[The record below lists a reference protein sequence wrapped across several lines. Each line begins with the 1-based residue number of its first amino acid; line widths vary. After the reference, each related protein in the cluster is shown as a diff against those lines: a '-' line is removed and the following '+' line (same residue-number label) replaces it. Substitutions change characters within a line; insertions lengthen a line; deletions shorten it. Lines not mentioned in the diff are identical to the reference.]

1 MTQMNFYE
9 TEIGLTDIE
18 NRRVVA
24 KGRSGGM
31 DPELGISR
39 CKLLY
44 REWANY
50 KVLLYSKMI
59 VIYINTFF

>member
-24 KGRSGGM
+24 KGQGGGM
-31 DPELGISR
+31 DLEFGISR

-44 REWANY
+44 IY
-50 KVLLYSKMI
+50 KMDKQQIPTM
-59 VIYINTFF
+59 